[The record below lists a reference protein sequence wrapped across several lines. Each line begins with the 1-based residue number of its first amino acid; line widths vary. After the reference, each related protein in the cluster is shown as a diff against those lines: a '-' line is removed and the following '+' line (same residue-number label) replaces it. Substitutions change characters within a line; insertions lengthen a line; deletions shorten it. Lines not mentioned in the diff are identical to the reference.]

1 MPRQLIPCSPERGKG
16 LAVLVGIGHGQD
28 SGQTVQVDSI
38 THVANNPARFPK
50 ITVNLVDSNKPVTK
64 FPLPAVI
71 RDTPWPTPGFRPS
84 FHRMT
89 ATAATMPMPARA
101 FWIEAPDTGALR
113 DAPLAVPGPGEV
125 LVETLYSGISRG
137 TEALVWRGRVPES
150 QYAAM
155 RAPFQSG
162 EFPFPVKYGYAAVG
176 RVTAG
181 EATLLGRTVFALHP
195 HQTAFVVPAAAAVP
209 LPRGVPPERAVLAA
223 NMETAV
229 NALWDA
235 APRIG
240 DRIAVIGAG
249 TVGCLVARLAVA
261 LPGTDVTLIDVDPS
275 RAEVAEALGCRF
287 AAPGAAPED
296 QDIVIHASGHP
307 SGLDTALRLAGLEAM
322 VLEMSWYGDR
332 PVTVPLGEAFHSR
345 RLSLQSS
352 QVGMVSPARRAR
364 RSHRDRLETALDLL
378 RDPTYDHLITGES
391 RFAQLPETMARLAAD
406 GSGVLTHRIRYPA
419 AEEGA

>member
-1 MPRQLIPCSPERGKG
+1 
-16 LAVLVGIGHGQD
+16 
-28 SGQTVQVDSI
+28 
-38 THVANNPARFPK
+38 
-50 ITVNLVDSNKPVTK
+50 
-64 FPLPAVI
+64 
-71 RDTPWPTPGFRPS
+71 
-84 FHRMT
+84 MT
-89 ATAATMPMPARA
+89 DTAATTPMSARA
-101 FWIEAPDTGALR
+101 FWIEAPETGALR

-125 LVETLYSGISRG
+125 LVETHFSGISRG

-176 RVTAG
+176 QVTAG
-181 EATLLGRTVFALHP
+181 EAMLLGRLVFALHP

-209 LPRGVPPERAVLAA
+209 LPSGVPPQRAVLAA

-240 DRIAVIGAG
+240 DRISVIGAG
-249 TVGCLVARLAVA
+249 TVGCLVARLAAA
-261 LPGTDVTLIDVDPS
+261 LPGTDVTLIDVDAT
-275 RAEVAEALGCRF
+275 RAAIADALGCRF
-287 AAPGAAPED
+287 ASPGAAPED

-307 SGLDTALRLAGLEAM
+307 AGLETALRLAGMEAM
-322 VLEMSWYGDR
+322 VLEMSWYGNR

-345 RLSLQSS
+345 RLTLQSS

-364 RSHRDRLETALDLL
+364 RSHRDRLATALDLL
-378 RDPTYDHLITGES
+378 RDPAYDRLITGES
-391 RFAQLPETMARLAAD
+391 RFEELPETMARLAAA
-406 GSGVLTHRIRYPA
+406 GAGVLTHRIRYPA
-419 AEEGA
+419 AEEGV